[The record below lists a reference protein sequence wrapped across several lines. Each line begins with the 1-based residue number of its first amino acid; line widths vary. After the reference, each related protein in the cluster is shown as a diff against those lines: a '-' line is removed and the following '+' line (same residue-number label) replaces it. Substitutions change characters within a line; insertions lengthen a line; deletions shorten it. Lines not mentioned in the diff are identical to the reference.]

1 MSGSIHIANMAN
13 KYQVELEIN
22 VKPNKFTLQSLGF
35 KMTLYRDKKL
45 FKFWF
50 SLQLFFHLSKER
62 VFSEDRSRF
71 YAAEIILAVK
81 YLHEHKVVYRDL
93 KVWYIVLHILGLLS
107 FCCTDFW
114 HNFKSVT
121 FFFFSQ
127 LENLLLDSDGHIKL
141 TDFGLCK
148 EDITYGSTTK
158 TFCGTPEYLAPEVS
172 LSVVGMNG
180 KILEKVGKF

>member
-1 MSGSIHIANMAN
+1 MGSYLPFTSG
-13 KYQVELEIN
+13 Q
-22 VKPNKFTLQSLGF
+22 G
-35 KMTLYRDKKL
+35 KKL
-45 FKFWF
+45 FQFWF
-50 SLQLFFHLSKER
+50 SPQLFFHLSKER

-121 FFFFSQ
+121 FFFFHSLKIFFQ
-127 LENLLLDSDGHIKL
+127 IQMVTLNSL
-141 TDFGLCK
+141 TL
-148 EDITYGSTTK
+148 
-158 TFCGTPEYLAPEVS
+158 VS
-172 LSVVGMNG
+172 VKRTSHMDQPQRLSVVLLNTLLQRSVYLQ
-180 KILEKVGKF
+180 LE

>member
-1 MSGSIHIANMAN
+1 MLKLHGKLLAIHFWSRKKNC
-13 KYQVELEIN
+13 L
-22 VKPNKFTLQSLGF
+22 KF
-35 KMTLYRDKKL
+35 L
-45 FKFWF
+45 F
-50 SLQLFFHLSKER
+50 SPQLFFHLSKER

-121 FFFFSQ
+121 IFYFSQ

-180 KILEKVGKF
+180 KILEKVGIF